1 MRGLLALLMFAMAM
15 PVAASEPID
24 TLVAAEREFAA
35 SSPRMG
41 VKAAF
46 LGVLDEDAVLFR
58 PGPVDARDW
67 YAARPDVAPFTL
79 EWAPEAGEATT
90 DLGYTYGPYRLT
102 PRDAEGRD
110 GAPAGG
116 HFFSIWVRGAGQ
128 PWRGGDV
135 FPNYQGPFIRAPR
148 DVAAPARELVVG
160 QWSLIPWFAKER
172 KLKFPTSNARSE
184 ELADKASYKHPWA
197 RGQRCVVPAWA
208 FFEPCWESGRH
219 VPWRF
224 AQANGEP
231 WGLAGLW
238 NTWTD
243 KTTGERYL
251 DFASGVIGKTFDR
264 GVEVGEV
271 WDRVGWQMGM
281 RLLQM
286 ASWSSNLTTP
296 GFV

>member
-90 DLGYTYGPYRLT
+90 DFGYTYGPYRLT

-110 GAPAGG
+110 GDPVGG
-116 HFFSIWVRGAGQ
+116 HFFSIWVRDADQ
-128 PWRGGDV
+128 PWRLLFDQGVSHALVDFPTEAKQRGVDQPVAGGEHDDLAARDAKLNALLAE
-135 FPNYQGPFIRAPR
+135 PH
-148 DVAAPARELVVG
+148 DVAAIRPHLCADAIVLRSG
-160 QWSLIPWFAKER
+160 QPPMSRDHGVA
-172 KLKFPTSNARSE
+172 
-184 ELADKASYKHPWA
+184 LAPMRALA
-197 RGQRCVVPAWA
+197 QRTHLRLSAD
-208 FFEPCWESGRH
+208 GR
-219 VPWRF
+219 
-224 AQANGEP
+224 
-231 WGLAGLW
+231 LAA
-238 NTWTD
+238 
-243 KTTGERYL
+243 TTGIAESTPPQTYQRAWRH
-251 DFASGVIGKTFDR
+251 ASGGWCVA
-264 GVEVGEV
+264 VNLVG
-271 WDRVGWQMGM
+271 D
-281 RLLQM
+281 
-286 ASWSSNLTTP
+286 
-296 GFV
+296 